1 MSLDGLRIGI
11 SLPVR
16 ELENDLAAIRDFAQS
31 AEELGFTHLRVPDML
46 VRPGGGHLH
55 EPLTLF
61 SWVAALTSAIEL
73 VPSVIIL
80 PVRQTALV
88 AKQAAEIDVLSGGR
102 LRLGVGV
109 GRSAEE
115 YAALGQDFRT
125 RGRRCDEQIE
135 LLRLLWTQD
144 EVHFEGRW
152 DRIEGA
158 GISPLPVQRPIPIW
172 IGPGGGGGELPAPVL
187 RRIGR
192 LSDGWF
198 AIIRPTPCRRPARAS
213 TRKPRRPD
221 ATPRRSAS
229 RPRSDS
235 RASSRPSG
243 WPRRK
248 RGPRRARRT
257 SASAPSAVASTRR
270 VTSPHCM
277 RRATPSTRRRRRR
290 ASAQASLT
298 AVP

>member
-1 MSLDGLRIGI
+1 MSLDGLRIGV

-16 ELENDLAAIRDFAQS
+16 ELQDDLAGIRDFAQT
-31 AEELGFTHLRVPDML
+31 AEELGFTHLRVPDVV
-46 VRPGGGHLH
+46 VRPGAGHLH
-55 EPLTLF
+55 EPLTLL

-80 PVRQTALV
+80 PARQTALV

-109 GRSAEE
+109 GGSAEE

-144 EVHFEGRW
+144 EVSFEGRW

-158 GISPLPVQRPIPIW
+158 GIGPLPTQRPIPIW
-172 IGPGGGGGELPAPVL
+172 IGPGGGSGEVPAPVL

-198 AIIRPTPCRRPARAS
+198 AIIPPGRRAGGQRAHPRGSRGRRTRPLGDRHRGRGRDHGQAAGRVARRGRDVGPGGRDAPLPPHARRRP
-213 TRKPRRPD
+213 RRGGP
-221 ATPRRSAS
+221 
-229 RPRSDS
+229 
-235 RASSRPSG
+235 
-243 WPRRK
+243 
-248 RGPRRARRT
+248 PRRAACGARSPRRGVGDG
-257 SASAPSAVASTRR
+257 AP
-270 VTSPHCM
+270 PL
-277 RRATPSTRRRRRR
+277 RRA
-290 ASAQASLT
+290 
-298 AVP
+298 

>member
-1 MSLDGLRIGI
+1 MSPSALPGLRIGV

-16 ELENDLAAIRDFAQS
+16 ELQDDLPGIRDFAQS

-88 AKQAAEIDVLSGGR
+88 AKQAAEVDVLSGGR

-109 GRSAEE
+109 GGSAEE

-144 EVHFEGRW
+144 EVSFEGRW

-158 GISPLPVQRPIPIW
+158 GIGPLPVQRPIPIW
-172 IGPGGGGGELPAPVL
+172 IGPGGGGGEVPAPVL

-198 AIIRPTPCRRPARAS
+198 AIIPPGAVPA
-213 TRKPRRPD
+213 
-221 ATPRRSAS
+221 
-229 RPRSDS
+229 
-235 RASSRPSG
+235 
-243 WPRRK
+243 
-248 RGPRRARRT
+248 
-257 SASAPSAVASTRR
+257 ASARIHEEAEAAGRDLAAIGIEGAVGITGKQPGEWLAEAETWAAAG
-270 VTSPHCM
+270 
-277 RRATPSTRRRRRR
+277 ATHLCLRTLGGGLDAAGHLAALHAAREVLD
-290 ASAQASLT
+290 AA
-298 AVP
+298 